1 MSRHHPHRLHRSATP
16 PKSGLVDYIVTFFMF
31 LSPLFEIPQAI
42 NIYTLKSSDTVSLA
56 TWSLFFVASVA
67 WLVYGIRHHLR
78 SIIAIQVIYMVV
90 EATVVVGI
98 LMYP

>member
-1 MSRHHPHRLHRSATP
+1 
-16 PKSGLVDYIVTFFMF
+16 MF
-31 LSPLFEIPQAI
+31 LSPLFEIPQAV

-67 WLVYGIRHHLR
+67 WLISGIRHHLR
-78 SIIAIQVIYMVV
+78 SIIIIQSIYMIV

-98 LMYP
+98 LIYP